1 MSATAASIVGA
12 ILGALTS
19 MVVILTLRISEMRE
33 RLGRLE
39 EWVRLVEMPER
50 RRSVEKMREELD
62 G

>member
-39 EWVRLVEMPER
+39 EWVRLVERDRRPRIEGPEQ
-50 RRSVEKMREELD
+50 
-62 G
+62 